1 MKVYISGAITGID
14 NYREIFS
21 AAANKLKDRGCT
33 VYNPADIFDGMP
45 EETTYEDYMK
55 LSFCLLDITDA
66 IYMLDNWRESNGAIR
81 ELNYALS
88 KCKTVI
94 NVDDIKM
101 SINKDKGENHEEN

>member
-1 MKVYISGAITGID
+1 MKVYISGAITGVD

-66 IYMLDNWRESNGAIR
+66 IYMLSLIH
-81 ELNYALS
+81 
-88 KCKTVI
+88 I
-94 NVDDIKM
+94 
-101 SINKDKGENHEEN
+101 